1 MVVILLAIIEL
12 IVIGFIYLQNK
23 KVFFTES
30 MIKDI
35 KFCIQDEI
43 EAARDWSFGMENDS
57 PFLAIFFICTCFLL
71 GYIVAT
77 LISKY
82 MYEGYQDQREYELH
96 DGAHQ
101 SRNNSQEERFS
112 LRSSIHQRV
121 DH

>member
-30 MIKDI
+30 MIKDV

-57 PFLAIFFICTCFLL
+57 PFLSIFFICTCFLL

-82 MYEGYQDQREYELH
+82 MYEGYQDQR
-96 DGAHQ
+96 
-101 SRNNSQEERFS
+101 
-112 LRSSIHQRV
+112 
-121 DH
+121 